1 MTTKAFPTSSVLSV
15 LTGRLLGKIDGVYE
29 VTSFMAGESVYTH
42 QIPRVSREAVPVILA
57 MHPHLQA
64 AIDEAEQ
71 VTPEN
76 WQQWL
81 STWTDRYG
89 DEIAVPAMTI
99 SEHERIDPLSELA
112 EKVHPSKIIA
122 VTPDTS
128 GTGGGE

>member
-15 LTGRLLGKIDGVYE
+15 LTGVLLGKIDGVYE
-29 VTSFMAGESVYTH
+29 VTTFMAGEAVFTH
-42 QIPRVSREAVPVILA
+42 QLPRVSKEAVPVILA

-89 DEIAVPAMTI
+89 DEIAVPVMNI
-99 SEHERIDPLSELA
+99 GEHERIDPLSELA
-112 EKVHPSKIIA
+112 EKVHPSKIIV
-122 VTPDTS
+122 VTPDA
-128 GTGGGE
+128 TGAGE